1 MQKKYT
7 KTVHLSGDISLQ
19 TCQCKLFITAYDII
33 MYFVRCFAK
42 MRHRYTCIEMQH
54 EYVYMQKYENTNVQ
68 SDSKIT

>member
-7 KTVHLSGDISLQ
+7 KTVHLSSDISANLPMQ
-19 TCQCKLFITAYDII
+19 VIYYSLWH
-33 MYFVRCFAK
+33 MYFVRCFAN
-42 MRHRYTCIEMQH
+42 MRHRYTSIEMQH